1 MLFTAK
7 LVLAVGG
14 FGVSLNKV
22 IEPIFERSEKRG
34 LYVSLRSNTDS
45 PDVSRNK
52 KNESPIVVFLNFF
65 SDANK

>member
-1 MLFTAK
+1 MPCL
-7 LVLAVGG
+7 LLLLLLGYRE
-14 FGVSLNKV
+14 LPIKV